1 MTIGSSH
8 NHPADLAIEP
18 SLPLQPW
25 AARFPNP
32 PDLCFDYRRLVE
44 QQGGVA
50 RAARPEHRICI
61 VGAGVTGLTAA
72 RELLRCGFTRITLI
86 EQSQRVG
93 GRHLTVVNN
102 GGNYEQPST
111 PFEMGAMRMP
121 LFNRTGESPKDGCS
135 LMAYYATLFKLK
147 LSDFPNPGTPW
158 VNTTGIYLRDGELEE
173 EGKPKLLFWRNPQGD
188 TPPPTATLQK
198 VYEKWQRFAT
208 QFAERV
214 AMVYGTPSWAST
226 WQAIVERYHLL
237 SFRDLV
243 RLPMLTV

>member
-18 SLPLQPW
+18 ALPVQPW

-93 GRHLTVVNN
+93 GRHLTVVNKDC
-102 GGNYEQPST
+102 NYKQLST

-135 LMAYYATLFKLK
+135 LMAYYAKLFKLK
-147 LSDFPNPGTPW
+147 LSDFPNPGTP
-158 VNTTGIYLRDGELEE
+158 G
-173 EGKPKLLFWRNPQGD
+173 
-188 TPPPTATLQK
+188 
-198 VYEKWQRFAT
+198 
-208 QFAERV
+208 
-214 AMVYGTPSWAST
+214 
-226 WQAIVERYHLL
+226 
-237 SFRDLV
+237 
-243 RLPMLTV
+243 